1 MWQFLIHRRKGSLP
15 IAVGNLA
22 LFSFRGKL
30 SHCMFNLI
38 DAIKVL
44 RFAQVPKFFHPSHHC
59 ARRFPISLRRNA
71 ANYRGLLRTDATTGP
86 IHFSTLITLQKMAA
100 MSHRKNGVV
109 AAAVLNSRIL
119 HHSNLFAGCGT
130 LIQPD
135 IWAVQ
140 FQHFV

>member
-86 IHFSTLITLQKMAA
+86 IHYPLQYTHHSA
-100 MSHRKNGVV
+100 KNGSNV
-109 AAAVLNSRIL
+109 ASQKWCGGGGGFKQS
-119 HHSNLFAGCGT
+119 HSSSF
-130 LIQPD
+130 QPFCRVRD
-135 IWAVQ
+135 TCSA
-140 FQHFV
+140 